1 MAFLNEDYLV
11 EQPAINWFKE
21 IGYLYVPGSELIPEN
36 GERESYRDVI
46 LKKRFIQAIKKLNPF
61 LTDNL
66 AEEVYKKVR
75 NIDHPDFI
83 IKGKIFYQY
92 LTEGVK
98 ITYREGKEEKTRL
111 VKLIDFKNPENN
123 EFLVA
128 NQFKVEYYRQNGI
141 HRRPDL
147 VVFING
153 IPIAV
158 FELKSFNSHQTA
170 QHAYNDHQVK
180 KEDIPQ
186 LYWYSQVIVA
196 SDGYETKYGSPQS
209 GWERFF
215 YWDGIFS
222 DDDVKKEEIGKGHY
236 RYFYQGKELTSLEIL
251 IKGLFRKEHITEF
264 INDFVFY
271 DMTED
276 VKKIATYYQFYAVKK
291 AIERTKKCVLEG
303 KTPEERRIGVIWHTQ
318 GSGKS
323 ITMLFY
329 ARKVLKELGNPLLI
343 FITDRRELDEQ
354 LYSLF
359 SQLPIA
365 KRAESIK
372 DLQDAIKNTA
382 GGIIFSTIQKFS
394 ERDQDYPLLTERR
407 DIIVIADEAHRSQYR
422 ELARNLRKAIPNA
435 SFLVFTA
442 TPIEYEDRDT
452 YLVFGEPISI
462 YSIDKALK
470 DGVIVPIYYEA
481 RLVELHLTNEFIDE
495 EFEDISE
502 DLEEEDKER
511 LKVKYARLEK
521 FILNPERL
529 EKIAKDIVEHFNKR
543 NKDSE
548 EEDTKEDSNKRAGEF
563 EEKEVKKRHKESEG
577 EDTPEK
583 SEEKEV
589 KGKAMVVVISREVAV
604 ELYNKI
610 KEIPNAPSVAVVI
623 SGNKQKDP
631 TKFHPHIRNKHE
643 MEELLS
649 DFKNPDKDPKMVIV
663 VDMLLTGFDVP
674 CLHTMYIDKP
684 MKNHTLLQAIARVNR
699 VYKDKPGGLIVDYI
713 GIADDLKKSLAKYTL
728 EAIGQ
733 FFTDIKSVIA
743 QLKEEYDIVSS
754 MFYGINYKNWR
765 NLDPQQLSD
774 LTVSA
779 YNLLDTEEKKKNFIK
794 HFLALKKLYT
804 IASPHPETIKINDD
818 IRFFEM
824 IKKMIVKYS
833 ITISREIAR
842 ELEYEI
848 NQLISKS
855 ISAQEPIDVFSLLNK
870 EKPDIS
876 ILSEEFLSQI
886 KEIKQKN
893 YAVELLAKLLNDE
906 IKVKMIKNPYRYKS
920 LYERLK
926 ELIEKYNAKILEAS
940 EIIEKLVEIAREL
953 REKIQEG
960 KRLDLTEE
968 ELAFYD
974 FLLSKGISENYE
986 EVKEIAKLIVKK
998 LGGYVKI
1005 ADWNKKETMKA
1016 KIRKALKDVLRE
1028 RLEKYNYDYISEI
1041 VNELLELAESIYIS

>member
-1 MAFLNEDYLV
+1 MSAELTESYMVDNSV
-11 EQPAINWFKE
+11 ISWFKE
-21 IGYLYVPGSELIPEN
+21 IGYSYIPGSDLIPEN

-46 LKKRFIQAIKKLNPF
+46 LKKRFIQAIKTLNPS

-66 AEEVYKKVR
+66 AEEVYEKVR

-98 ITYREGKEEKTRL
+98 LTYREGKEEKTRL

-128 NQFKVEYYRQNGI
+128 NQFEVEYYHQNRI

-153 IPIAV
+153 IPIAI
-158 FELKSFNSHQTA
+158 FELKGFNSNQTA
-170 QHAYNDHQVK
+170 KDAYNDHQAK
-180 KEDIPQ
+180 MKDIPQ
-186 LYWYSQVIVA
+186 LYLHSQVIVA

-215 YWDGIFS
+215 YWEGIFS
-222 DDDVKKEEIGKGHY
+222 DDDVKKEEITKGSY
-236 RYFYQGKELTSLEIL
+236 RYFYQGKELNSLEIL

-271 DMTED
+271 DKTDEGY
-276 VKKIATYYQFYAVKK
+276 VKKIAGYHQFYAVKK
-291 AIERTKKCVLEG
+291 AVERTKKCVLEG

-329 ARKVLKELGNPLLI
+329 ARKVLKELGNPLLV

-354 LYSLF
+354 LYNLF
-359 SQLPIA
+359 SQMSIA
-365 KRAESIK
+365 NRAESIK
-372 DLQDAIKNTA
+372 DLQDAIKKTT

-435 SFLVFTA
+435 SFLGFTA

-495 EFEDISE
+495 EFEEISE
-502 DLEEEDKER
+502 GLEEEEKER
-511 LKVKYARLEK
+511 LKAKYARLEK
-521 FILNPERL
+521 LILNPERL

-543 NKDSE
+543 LE
-548 EEDTKEDSNKRAGEF
+548 ECE
-563 EEKEVKKRHKESEG
+563 
-577 EDTPEK
+577 
-583 SEEKEV
+583 
-589 KGKAMVVVISREVAV
+589 GKAMVVVISREVAV

-631 TKFHPHIRNKHE
+631 EKFHPHLRNKHQ

-649 DFKNPDKDPKMVIV
+649 NFKNPDKDPKMVIV

-684 MKNHTLLQAIARVNR
+684 MKNHNLLQAIARVNR

-728 EAIGQ
+728 ETIGQ
-733 FFTDIKSVIA
+733 FLTDIKSVIA

-765 NLDPQQLSD
+765 NLDPQQLSNI
-774 LTVSA
+774 TVSA
-779 YNLLDTEEKKKNFIK
+779 YNLLDTEGKKRNFIK

-804 IASPHPETIKINDD
+804 LASPHPETIKIKDD

-824 IKKMIVKYS
+824 IKKMIIKYS
-833 ITISREIAR
+833 TTTSREIAR
-842 ELEYEI
+842 DLEYEI

-876 ILSEEFLSQI
+876 ILSEDFLSQI

-906 IKVKMIKNPYRYKS
+906 IKVKMRKNPHRYKS

-926 ELIEKYNAKILEAS
+926 ELIEKYNAKTIEAS

-960 KRLDLTEE
+960 KKLDLTEE

-974 FLLSKGISENYE
+974 MLLSKRIFENYE
-986 EVKEIAKLIVKK
+986 EVKEIAKLIAEKM
-998 LGGYVKI
+998 GGYVRI
-1005 ADWNKKETMKA
+1005 ADWNKKETIKA
-1016 KIRKALKDVLRE
+1016 KIRKSLKDVLRE
-1028 RLEKYNYDYISEI
+1028 RLKKHDYDYVSKIAD
-1041 VNELLELAESIYIS
+1041 ELLEQAELVFA

>member
-1 MAFLNEDYLV
+1 MASLTEDYLV

-21 IGYLYVPGSELIPEN
+21 IGYSYIPGSDLIPEN

-46 LKKRFIQAIKKLNPF
+46 LKKRFIQAIKRLNPS

-66 AEEVYKKVR
+66 AEEVYEKVR

-98 ITYREGKEEKTRL
+98 LTYREGKEEKTRL

-128 NQFKVEYYRQNGI
+128 NQFKVEYYRQNGL

-158 FELKSFNSHQTA
+158 FELKGFNSNQTA
-170 QHAYNDHQVK
+170 KDAYNDHQVK
-180 KEDIPQ
+180 MKDIPQ
-186 LYWYSQVIVA
+186 LYLYSQVIVV

-215 YWDGIFS
+215 YWEGIFS
-222 DDDVKKEEIGKGHY
+222 DDDVKKEEITKGYY
-236 RYFYQGKELTSLEIL
+236 RYLYQGRELNSLEIL
-251 IKGLFRKEHITEF
+251 IKGLFRKEHIMEF

-271 DMTED
+271 DKTD
-276 VKKIATYYQFYAVKK
+276 DGYVKKIATYYQFYAVKK
-291 AIERTKKCVLEG
+291 AIEKTKKCVLEG

-365 KRAESIK
+365 RRAESIK
-372 DLQDAIKNTA
+372 DLQDAIKKTA

-394 ERDQDYPLLTERR
+394 EREQDYPLLTERR

-435 SFLVFTA
+435 SFLGFTA
-442 TPIEYEDRDT
+442 TPIQYVDRDT

-495 EFEDISE
+495 EFEEISE
-502 DLEEEDKER
+502 GLEEEEKER
-511 LKVKYARLEK
+511 LKAKYARLEK
-521 FILNPERL
+521 LILNPERL

-543 NKDSE
+543 LE
-548 EEDTKEDSNKRAGEF
+548 EF
-563 EEKEVKKRHKESEG
+563 E
-577 EDTPEK
+577 
-583 SEEKEV
+583 
-589 KGKAMVVVISREVAV
+589 GKAMVVVISREVAV

-631 TKFHPHIRNKHE
+631 EKFHPHLRNKHQ

-649 DFKNPDKDPKMVIV
+649 NFKNPDKDPKMVIV

-728 EAIGQ
+728 ETIGQ

-765 NLDPQQLSD
+765 NLDPQQLSN

-804 IASPHPETIKINDD
+804 LASPHPETIKIKDD

-824 IKKMIVKYS
+824 IKKMIIKYS
-833 ITISREIAR
+833 TTTSREIAR
-842 ELEYEI
+842 DLEYEI

-876 ILSEEFLSQI
+876 ILSEDFLSQI
-886 KEIKQKN
+886 KAIKQKN
-893 YAVELLAKLLNDE
+893 YAIELLAKLLNDE
-906 IKVKMIKNPYRYKS
+906 IKVKMRKNPHRYKS

-926 ELIEKYNAKILEAS
+926 ELIEKYNAKTLEAS

-974 FLLSKGISENYE
+974 MLLSKRIFENYE
-986 EVKEIAKLIVKK
+986 EVKEVAKLIVEK
-998 LGGYVKI
+998 LGVYVRI
-1005 ADWNKKETMKA
+1005 ADWNKKETIKA

-1028 RLEKYNYDYISEI
+1028 RLKKHDYDYVSKIAD
-1041 VNELLELAESIYIS
+1041 ELLEQAELVFA

>member
-1 MAFLNEDYLV
+1 M
-11 EQPAINWFKE
+11 
-21 IGYLYVPGSELIPEN
+21 
-36 GERESYRDVI
+36 
-46 LKKRFIQAIKKLNPF
+46 KKRFIQAIKRLNPF

-92 LTEGVK
+92 LTGGVK
-98 ITYREGKEEKTRL
+98 LTYREGKEEKTRL

-128 NQFKVEYYRQNGI
+128 NQFKVEYYSQNSL

-158 FELKSFNSHQTA
+158 FELKGFNSNQTA
-170 QHAYNDHQVK
+170 YDAYNDHQEK
-180 KEDIPQ
+180 MKDIPQ
-186 LYWYSQVIVA
+186 LYLYSQVIVA

-215 YWDGIFS
+215 YWEGIFS
-222 DDDVKKEEIGKGHY
+222 DDDVKKEEITKGHY

-291 AIERTKKCVLEG
+291 AIEKTKKCVLEG
-303 KTPEERRIGVIWHTQ
+303 KTPEDRRIGVIWHTQ

-435 SFLVFTA
+435 SFLGFTA
-442 TPIEYEDRDT
+442 TPIQYEDRDT

-495 EFEDISE
+495 EFEEISE
-502 DLEEEDKER
+502 GLEEEEKER
-511 LKVKYARLEK
+511 LKAKYARLEK
-521 FILNPERL
+521 LILNPERL

-543 NKDSE
+543 LE
-548 EEDTKEDSNKRAGEF
+548 EF
-563 EEKEVKKRHKESEG
+563 E
-577 EDTPEK
+577 
-583 SEEKEV
+583 
-589 KGKAMVVVISREVAV
+589 GKAMVVVISREVAV

-631 TKFHPHIRNKHE
+631 AKFHPHIRNKHQ

-649 DFKNPDKDPKMVIV
+649 NFKNPSKDPKMVIV

-684 MKNHTLLQAIARVNR
+684 MKNHNLLQAIARVNR

-733 FFTDIKSVIA
+733 FLTDIKSVIT

-765 NLDPQQLSD
+765 NLDPQQLSN

-804 IASPHPETIKINDD
+804 LASPHPETIKIKDD

-824 IKKMIVKYS
+824 IKKMIIKYS
-833 ITISREIAR
+833 TTTSREIAR

-876 ILSEEFLSQI
+876 ILSEDFLSQI

-906 IKVKMIKNPYRYKS
+906 IKVKMRKNPYRYKS

-926 ELIEKYNAKILEAS
+926 ELIEKYNAKTLEVS

-974 FLLSKGISENYE
+974 TLLSKGISENYE
-986 EVKEIAKLIVKK
+986 EVKEIAKLIVEK

-1005 ADWNKKETMKA
+1005 A
-1016 KIRKALKDVLRE
+1016 
-1028 RLEKYNYDYISEI
+1028 
-1041 VNELLELAESIYIS
+1041 

>member
-1 MAFLNEDYLV
+1 MNV
-11 EQPAINWFKE
+11 ELTESYMIENSAINWFKE
-21 IGYLYVPGSELIPEN
+21 IGYSYIPGSDLIPEN

-46 LKKRFIQAIKKLNPF
+46 LKKRFIRAIKKLNPS
-61 LTDNL
+61 LLDNL
-66 AEEVYKKVR
+66 AEEVYEKVR

-98 ITYREGKEEKTRL
+98 LTYREGKEEKTRL
-111 VKLIDFKNPENN
+111 VKLIDFRNPENN

-128 NQFKVEYYRQNGI
+128 NQFEVEYYHQNRI

-153 IPIAV
+153 IPIAI
-158 FELKSFNSHQTA
+158 FELKGFNSNQTA
-170 QHAYNDHQVK
+170 KDAYNDHQVK
-180 KEDIPQ
+180 MKDIPQ
-186 LYWYSQVIVA
+186 LYLYSQVIVA

-215 YWDGIFS
+215 YWEGIFS
-222 DDDVKKEEIGKGHY
+222 DDDVKKEEITKGYY
-236 RYFYQGKELTSLEIL
+236 RYFYKGRELNSLEIL

-271 DMTED
+271 DKTDEGY

-291 AIERTKKCVLEG
+291 AVERTKKCVLEG

-354 LYSLF
+354 LYNLF

-365 KRAESIK
+365 QRAESIK
-372 DLQDAIKNTA
+372 DLQDAIKKTA

-435 SFLVFTA
+435 SFLGFTA
-442 TPIEYEDRDT
+442 TPIEYKDRDT

-495 EFEDISE
+495 EFEEISE
-502 DLEEEDKER
+502 GLEEEEKER
-511 LKVKYARLEK
+511 LKAKYARLEK
-521 FILNPERL
+521 LILNPERL

-543 NKDSE
+543 LE
-548 EEDTKEDSNKRAGEF
+548 EF
-563 EEKEVKKRHKESEG
+563 E
-577 EDTPEK
+577 
-583 SEEKEV
+583 
-589 KGKAMVVVISREVAV
+589 GKAMVVVISREVAV

-631 TKFHPHIRNKHE
+631 EKFHPHLRNKHQL
-643 MEELLS
+643 EELLS
-649 DFKNPDKDPKMVIV
+649 NFKNPDKDPKMVIV

-684 MKNHTLLQAIARVNR
+684 MKNHNLLQAIARVNR

-728 EAIGQ
+728 ETIGQ
-733 FFTDIKSVIA
+733 FLTDIKSVIT

-765 NLDPQQLSD
+765 NLDPQQLSN

-804 IASPHPETIKINDD
+804 LASPHPETIKIKDD

-824 IKKMIVKYS
+824 IKKMIIKYS
-833 ITISREIAR
+833 TTTSREIAR
-842 ELEYEI
+842 DLEYEI

-876 ILSEEFLSQI
+876 ILSEDFLSQI

-906 IKVKMIKNPYRYKS
+906 IKVKMRKNPHRYKS

-926 ELIEKYNAKILEAS
+926 ELIEKYNAKTLEAS

-960 KRLDLTEE
+960 KKLDLTEE

-974 FLLSKGISENYE
+974 MLLSKRIFENYE
-986 EVKEIAKLIVKK
+986 EVKEIAKLIVEK

-1005 ADWNKKETMKA
+1005 ADWNKKDTIKA

-1028 RLEKYNYDYISEI
+1028 RLKKHDYDYISKI
-1041 VNELLELAESIYIS
+1041 ADELLEQAELVFA

>member
-1 MAFLNEDYLV
+1 MNAELTESYMV
-11 EQPAINWFKE
+11 ENSAISWFKE
-21 IGYLYVPGSELIPEN
+21 IGYLYIPGSELIPEN

-46 LKKRFIQAIKKLNPF
+46 LKKRFIQAIKKLNPS

-66 AEEVYKKVR
+66 AEEVYGKVR

-98 ITYREGKEEKTRL
+98 LTYREGKEEKTRL

-128 NQFKVEYYRQNGI
+128 NQFEVEYYHQNCV

-153 IPIAV
+153 IPIAI
-158 FELKSFNSHQTA
+158 FELKGFNSNQTA
-170 QHAYNDHQVK
+170 KDAYNDHQVK
-180 KEDIPQ
+180 MKDIPQ
-186 LYWYSQVIVA
+186 LYLYSQVIVA

-215 YWDGIFS
+215 YWEGIFS
-222 DDDVKKEEIGKGHY
+222 DDDVKKEEITKGSY
-236 RYFYQGKELTSLEIL
+236 RYLYQGRELNSLEIL

-271 DMTED
+271 DKTDEGY
-276 VKKIATYYQFYAVKK
+276 VKKIAGYHQFYAVKK
-291 AIERTKKCVLEG
+291 AVERTKKCIFEG

-329 ARKVLKELGNPLLI
+329 ARKALKELGNPLLI

-354 LYSLF
+354 LYNLF
-359 SQLPIA
+359 SQMPIA
-365 KRAESIK
+365 KQAESIK
-372 DLQDAIKNTA
+372 DMQDAIKKTA

-435 SFLVFTA
+435 SFLGFTA

-495 EFEDISE
+495 EFEEISE
-502 DLEEEDKER
+502 GLEEEEKER

-521 FILNPERL
+521 LILNPERL

-543 NKDSE
+543 LE
-548 EEDTKEDSNKRAGEF
+548 ELE
-563 EEKEVKKRHKESEG
+563 
-577 EDTPEK
+577 
-583 SEEKEV
+583 
-589 KGKAMVVVISREVAV
+589 GKAMVVVISREVAV

-631 TKFHPHIRNKHE
+631 EKFHPHLRNKHQ

-649 DFKNPDKDPKMVIV
+649 NFKNPDKDPKMVIV

-684 MKNHTLLQAIARVNR
+684 MKNHNLLQAIARVNR

-728 EAIGQ
+728 TTIGQ
-733 FFTDIKSVIA
+733 FLTDIKSVIA

-765 NLDPQQLSD
+765 NLDPQQLSN

-779 YNLLDTEEKKKNFIK
+779 YNLLDAEEKKKNFIK

-804 IASPHPETIKINDD
+804 LASPHPETIKIKDD

-824 IKKMIVKYS
+824 IKKMIIKYS
-833 ITISREIAR
+833 TTTSREIAR
-842 ELEYEI
+842 DLEYEI

-876 ILSEEFLSQI
+876 ILSEDFLSQI

-906 IKVKMIKNPYRYKS
+906 IKVKMRKNPHRYKS

-926 ELIEKYNAKILEAS
+926 ELIEKYNAKTIEAS

-974 FLLSKGISENYE
+974 MLLSKRIFENYE
-986 EVKEIAKLIVKK
+986 EVREIARLIVEK

-1005 ADWNKKETMKA
+1005 ADWNKKDTIKA
-1016 KIRKALKDVLRE
+1016 KIRKALRDVLME
-1028 RLEKYNYDYISEI
+1028 RLKKYDYDYISEI
-1041 VNELLELAESIYIS
+1041 VNELLEQAELVFA

>member
-11 EQPAINWFKE
+11 EQPTINWFKE
-21 IGYLYVPGSELIPEN
+21 IGYLYVPGSDLIPEN

-46 LKKRFIQAIKKLNPF
+46 LKKRFIQAIKRLNPF

-128 NQFKVEYYRQNGI
+128 NQFKVEYYRQNGL
-141 HRRPDL
+141 HRIPDL

-153 IPIAV
+153 IPIAI
-158 FELKSFNSHQTA
+158 FELKGFNSNQTA
-170 QHAYNDHQVK
+170 QHAYEDHQVK
-180 KEDIPQ
+180 MKDIPQ

-222 DDDVKKEEIGKGHY
+222 DDDVRKEEIGKGHY

-271 DMTED
+271 DITDD

-291 AIERTKKCVLEG
+291 AIEKTKKCVFEG
-303 KTPEERRIGVIWHTQ
+303 KTPEDRRIGVIWHTQ

-394 ERDQDYPLLTERR
+394 EREQDYPLLTERR

-435 SFLVFTA
+435 SFLGFTA

-462 YSIDKALK
+462 YSIDKAIK
-470 DGVIVPIYYEA
+470 DGVVVPIYYEA

-495 EFEDISE
+495 DFEEISE
-502 DLEEEDKER
+502 SLEEEEKER
-511 LKVKYARLEK
+511 LKAKYARLEK
-521 FILNPERL
+521 LILNPERL

-543 NKDSE
+543 LE
-548 EEDTKEDSNKRAGEF
+548 EF
-563 EEKEVKKRHKESEG
+563 E
-577 EDTPEK
+577 
-583 SEEKEV
+583 
-589 KGKAMVVVISREVAV
+589 GKAMVVVISREVAV

-649 DFKNPDKDPKMVIV
+649 NFKNPDKDPKMVIV

-765 NLDPQQLSD
+765 NLDPQQLSN

-804 IASPHPETIKINDD
+804 IASPHPETIKIKDD

-824 IKKMIVKYS
+824 IKKMIIKYS
-833 ITISREIAR
+833 TTTSREIAR

-940 EIIEKLVEIAREL
+940 EIIEKLIEIAREL

-974 FLLSKGISENYE
+974 FLLSKGISENCQ
-986 EVKEIAKLIVKK
+986 EVKEIAKLIVEK

-1005 ADWNKKETMKA
+1005 ADWNKKETIKA

-1028 RLEKYNYDYISEI
+1028 RLEKYTYDYISKI
-1041 VNELLELAESIYIS
+1041 VNELFELAESIYIPF

>member
-1 MAFLNEDYLV
+1 MNV
-11 EQPAINWFKE
+11 ELTESYMIENSAINWFKE
-21 IGYLYVPGSELIPEN
+21 IGYSYIPGSDLIPEN

-46 LKKRFIQAIKKLNPF
+46 LKKRFIRAIKKLNPS
-61 LTDNL
+61 LLDNL
-66 AEEVYKKVR
+66 AEEVYEKVR

-98 ITYREGKEEKTRL
+98 LTYREGKEEKTRL
-111 VKLIDFKNPENN
+111 VKLIDFRNPENN

-128 NQFKVEYYRQNGI
+128 NQFEVEYYHQNRI

-153 IPIAV
+153 IPIAI
-158 FELKSFNSHQTA
+158 FELKGFNSNQTA
-170 QHAYNDHQVK
+170 KDAYNDHQVK
-180 KEDIPQ
+180 MKDIPQ
-186 LYWYSQVIVA
+186 LYLYSQVIVA

-215 YWDGIFS
+215 YWEGIFS
-222 DDDVKKEEIGKGHY
+222 DDDVKKEEITKGYY
-236 RYFYQGKELTSLEIL
+236 RYFYKGRELNSLEIL

-271 DMTED
+271 DRTDEGY

-291 AIERTKKCVLEG
+291 AVERTKKCVLEG
-303 KTPEERRIGVIWHTQ
+303 KTAEERRIGVIWHTQ

-354 LYSLF
+354 LYNLF

-365 KRAESIK
+365 QRAESIK
-372 DLQDAIKNTA
+372 DLQDAIKKTA

-435 SFLVFTA
+435 SFLGFTA
-442 TPIEYEDRDT
+442 TPIEYKDRDT

-495 EFEDISE
+495 EFEEISE
-502 DLEEEDKER
+502 GLEEEEKER
-511 LKVKYARLEK
+511 LKAKYARLEK
-521 FILNPERL
+521 LILNPERL
-529 EKIAKDIVEHFNKR
+529 EKVAKDIVEHFNKR
-543 NKDSE
+543 LE
-548 EEDTKEDSNKRAGEF
+548 EF
-563 EEKEVKKRHKESEG
+563 E
-577 EDTPEK
+577 
-583 SEEKEV
+583 
-589 KGKAMVVVISREVAV
+589 GKAMVVVISREVAV

-631 TKFHPHIRNKHE
+631 EKFHPHLRNKHQL
-643 MEELLS
+643 EELLS
-649 DFKNPDKDPKMVIV
+649 NFKNPDKDPKMVIV

-684 MKNHTLLQAIARVNR
+684 MKNHNLLQAIARVNR

-728 EAIGQ
+728 ETIGQ
-733 FFTDIKSVIA
+733 FLTDIKSVIT

-765 NLDPQQLSD
+765 NLDPQQLSN

-804 IASPHPETIKINDD
+804 LASPHPETIKIKDD

-824 IKKMIVKYS
+824 IKKMIIKYS
-833 ITISREIAR
+833 TTTSREIAR
-842 ELEYEI
+842 DLEYEI

-876 ILSEEFLSQI
+876 ILSEDFLSQI

-893 YAVELLAKLLNDE
+893 YAVELLAELLNDE
-906 IKVKMIKNPYRYKS
+906 IKVKMRKNPHRYKS

-926 ELIEKYNAKILEAS
+926 ELIEKYNAKTLEAS

-960 KRLDLTEE
+960 KKLDLTEE

-974 FLLSKGISENYE
+974 MLLSKRIFENYE
-986 EVKEIAKLIVKK
+986 EVKEIAKLIVEK

-1005 ADWNKKETMKA
+1005 ADWNKKDTIKA

-1028 RLEKYNYDYISEI
+1028 RLKNHDYDYVSKIAD
-1041 VNELLELAESIYIS
+1041 ELLEQAELVFA

>member
-1 MAFLNEDYLV
+1 MNAELTESYMV
-11 EQPAINWFKE
+11 ENSAISWFKE
-21 IGYLYVPGSELIPEN
+21 IGYLYIPGSDLIPEN

-46 LKKRFIQAIKKLNPF
+46 LKERFIRAIKKLNPS

-66 AEEVYKKVR
+66 AEEVYEKVR

-98 ITYREGKEEKTRL
+98 LTYREGKEEKTVV

-128 NQFKVEYYRQNGI
+128 NQFEVEYYHQNGV
-141 HRRPDL
+141 HRKPDL

-153 IPIAV
+153 IPIAI
-158 FELKSFNSHQTA
+158 FELKGFNSNQTA
-170 QHAYNDHQVK
+170 KDAYNDHQVK
-180 KEDIPQ
+180 MKDIPQ
-186 LYWYSQVIVA
+186 LYLYSQVIVA

-209 GWERFF
+209 GLERFF
-215 YWDGIFS
+215 YWEGIFS
-222 DDDVKKEEIGKGHY
+222 DDDVKKEEITKGSY
-236 RYFYQGKELTSLEIL
+236 RYFYQGKELNSLEIL

-271 DMTED
+271 DKTDEGY
-276 VKKIATYYQFYAVKK
+276 VKKIAGYHQFYAVKK

-303 KTPEERRIGVIWHTQ
+303 KTPEDRRIGVIWHTQ

-329 ARKVLKELGNPLLI
+329 ARKVLKGLGNPLLV

-359 SQLPIA
+359 SQMSIA
-365 KRAESIK
+365 RRAESIK
-372 DLQDAIKNTA
+372 DLQDAIKKTA

-407 DIIVIADEAHRSQYR
+407 DIIVVADEAHRSQYR

-435 SFLVFTA
+435 SFLGFTA

-495 EFEDISE
+495 EFEELSE
-502 DLEEEDKER
+502 GLEEEEKER
-511 LKVKYARLEK
+511 LKAKYARLEK
-521 FILNPERL
+521 LILNPERL
-529 EKIAKDIVEHFNKR
+529 EKIAEDIVEHFNKR
-543 NKDSE
+543 LE
-548 EEDTKEDSNKRAGEF
+548 EF
-563 EEKEVKKRHKESEG
+563 E
-577 EDTPEK
+577 
-583 SEEKEV
+583 
-589 KGKAMVVVISREVAV
+589 GKAMVVVISREVAV

-631 TKFHPHIRNKHE
+631 EKFHPHIRNKHQ

-649 DFKNPDKDPKMVIV
+649 NFKNPDRDPKMVIV

-684 MKNHTLLQAIARVNR
+684 MKNHNLLQAIARVNR

-728 EAIGQ
+728 ETIGQ
-733 FFTDIKSVIA
+733 FLTDIKSVIT
-743 QLKEEYDIVSS
+743 QLKEEYDIVYS
-754 MFYGINYKNWR
+754 MFYGINYKNWQ
-765 NLDPQQLSD
+765 NLDPQQLSS

-804 IASPHPETIKINDD
+804 LASPHPETTKIKDD

-824 IKKMIVKYS
+824 IKKMIIKYS
-833 ITISREIAR
+833 TTTSKEIAR
-842 ELEYEI
+842 GLEYEI

-876 ILSEEFLSQI
+876 ILSEDFFSQI

-906 IKVKMIKNPYRYKS
+906 IKVKMRKNPHRYKS

-926 ELIEKYNAKILEAS
+926 ELIEKYNAKTLEAS

-974 FLLSKGISENYE
+974 MLLSKRIFENYE
-986 EVKEIAKLIVKK
+986 EVREIAKLIVEK

-1005 ADWNKKETMKA
+1005 ADWNKKETIKA

-1028 RLEKYNYDYISEI
+1028 RLKKHDYDYISKI
-1041 VNELLELAESIYIS
+1041 ADGLLEQAELVFA

>member
-1 MAFLNEDYLV
+1 M
-11 EQPAINWFKE
+11 K
-21 IGYLYVPGSELIPEN
+21 
-36 GERESYRDVI
+36 
-46 LKKRFIQAIKKLNPF
+46 
-61 LTDNL
+61 
-66 AEEVYKKVR
+66 
-75 NIDHPDFI
+75 
-83 IKGKIFYQY
+83 
-92 LTEGVK
+92 
-98 ITYREGKEEKTRL
+98 
-111 VKLIDFKNPENN
+111 
-123 EFLVA
+123 
-128 NQFKVEYYRQNGI
+128 
-141 HRRPDL
+141 
-147 VVFING
+147 
-153 IPIAV
+153 
-158 FELKSFNSHQTA
+158 
-170 QHAYNDHQVK
+170 
-180 KEDIPQ
+180 DIPQ
-186 LYWYSQVIVA
+186 LYLYSQAIVA

-222 DDDVKKEEIGKGHY
+222 DDDVKKEDIEKGHY
-236 RYFYQGKELTSLEIL
+236 RYFYQGRELTSLEIL

-271 DMTED
+271 DITDD

-291 AIERTKKCVLEG
+291 AIEKTKKCIFEG

-329 ARKVLKELGNPLLI
+329 ARKVLRELGNPLLV

-435 SFLVFTA
+435 SFLGFTA
-442 TPIEYEDRDT
+442 TPIQYEDRDT

-470 DGVIVPIYYEA
+470 DGVVVPILYEA

-495 EFEDISE
+495 EFEEISE
-502 DLEEEDKER
+502 GLEEEEKER

-521 FILNPERL
+521 LILNPERL
-529 EKIAKDIVEHFNKR
+529 EKIAKDIVEHFSKR
-543 NKDSE
+543 LI
-548 EEDTKEDSNKRAGEF
+548 
-563 EEKEVKKRHKESEG
+563 
-577 EDTPEK
+577 
-583 SEEKEV
+583 EV

-610 KEIPNAPSVAVVI
+610 KAIPNAPSVAVVI

-631 TKFHPHIRNKHE
+631 EKFHPHIRNKHE

-649 DFKNPDKDPKMVIV
+649 NFKNPDKDPKMVIV

-699 VYKDKPGGLIVDYI
+699 VYKDKPAGLIVDYI

-728 EAIGQ
+728 ESIGQ

-765 NLDPQQLSD
+765 NLDPQQLSN

-804 IASPHPETIKINDD
+804 IASPHPETIKIKDD

-833 ITISREIAR
+833 ITTSREIAR

-855 ISAQEPIDVFSLLNK
+855 ISAQEPVDVFSLLNK

-893 YAVELLAKLLNDE
+893 YAVELLAKLLHDE

-986 EVKEIAKLIVKK
+986 EVKEIAKLIVEK

-1005 ADWNKKETMKA
+1005 ADWNKKETIKA

-1028 RLEKYNYDYISEI
+1028 RLEKYNYDYISKI
-1041 VNELLELAESIYIS
+1041 VNELLELAESIYITF

>member
-1 MAFLNEDYLV
+1 MNAELTESYMV
-11 EQPAINWFKE
+11 ENSAISWFKE
-21 IGYLYVPGSELIPEN
+21 IGYLYIPGSDLIPES

-46 LKKRFIQAIKKLNPF
+46 LKERFIRAIKKLNPS

-66 AEEVYKKVR
+66 AEEVYEKVR

-98 ITYREGKEEKTRL
+98 LTYREGKEEKTVL

-128 NQFKVEYYRQNGI
+128 NQFEVEYYHQNRI

-153 IPIAV
+153 IPIAI
-158 FELKSFNSHQTA
+158 FELKGFNSNQTA
-170 QHAYNDHQVK
+170 KDAYNDH
-180 KEDIPQ
+180 KEKMKDIPQ
-186 LYWYSQVIVA
+186 LYLYSQVIVA

-215 YWDGIFS
+215 NWEGIFS
-222 DDDVKKEEIGKGHY
+222 DYDVKKEEITEGYY
-236 RYFYQGKELTSLEIL
+236 RYLYQGRELNSLEIL
-251 IKGLFRKEHITEF
+251 IKDLFRKEHITEF

-271 DMTED
+271 DKTDEGY
-276 VKKIATYYQFYAVKK
+276 VKKIAGYHQFYAVKK

-329 ARKVLKELGNPLLI
+329 ARKVLKELENPLLV

-354 LYSLF
+354 LYNLF
-359 SQLPIA
+359 SQMSIT

-372 DLQDAIKNTA
+372 DLQDAIKKTA

-435 SFLVFTA
+435 SFLGFTA

-495 EFEDISE
+495 EFEEISE
-502 DLEEEDKER
+502 GLEEEEKER
-511 LKVKYARLEK
+511 LKAKYARLEK
-521 FILNPERL
+521 LILNPERL

-543 NKDSE
+543 LE
-548 EEDTKEDSNKRAGEF
+548 EF
-563 EEKEVKKRHKESEG
+563 E
-577 EDTPEK
+577 
-583 SEEKEV
+583 
-589 KGKAMVVVISREVAV
+589 GKAMVVVISREVAV

-631 TKFHPHIRNKHE
+631 EKFHPHLRNKHQ

-649 DFKNPDKDPKMVIV
+649 NFKNPDKDPKMVIV

-684 MKNHTLLQAIARVNR
+684 MKNHNLLQAIARVNR

-728 EAIGQ
+728 ETIGQ
-733 FFTDIKSVIA
+733 FLTDIKSVIT

-754 MFYGINYKNWR
+754 MFYGINYKNWQ
-765 NLDPQQLSD
+765 NLSPQQLSD

-804 IASPHPETIKINDD
+804 LASPHPETIKIKDD

-824 IKKMIVKYS
+824 IKKMIIKYS
-833 ITISREIAR
+833 TTTSREIAR
-842 ELEYEI
+842 DLEYEI

-870 EKPDIS
+870 EKSDIS
-876 ILSEEFLSQI
+876 ILSEDFLSQI

-906 IKVKMIKNPYRYKS
+906 VKVKMRKNPHRYKS

-926 ELIEKYNAKILEAS
+926 ELIEKYNAKTIEAS

-974 FLLSKGISENYE
+974 MLLSKRIFENYE
-986 EVKEIAKLIVKK
+986 EVKEIAKLIVEK
-998 LGGYVKI
+998 LGGYARI
-1005 ADWNKKETMKA
+1005 ADWNKKETIKA

-1028 RLEKYNYDYISEI
+1028 KLKKHDYDYVSKIAD
-1041 VNELLELAESIYIS
+1041 ELLEQAELVFA

>member
-1 MAFLNEDYLV
+1 MSAELTESYMV
-11 EQPAINWFKE
+11 ENSAISWFKE
-21 IGYLYVPGSELIPEN
+21 IGYLYIPGSDLIPEN

-46 LKKRFIQAIKKLNPF
+46 LKKKFIQAIKTLNPF

-66 AEEVYKKVR
+66 AEEVYEKVR
-75 NIDHPDFI
+75 NIDHPDFVV
-83 IKGKIFYQY
+83 KGKIFYQY

-98 ITYREGKEEKTRL
+98 LTYREGKEEKTRL

-128 NQFKVEYYRQNGI
+128 NQFEVEYYHQNGV

-153 IPIAV
+153 IPIAI
-158 FELKSFNSHQTA
+158 FELKGFNSNETA
-170 QHAYNDHQVK
+170 KDAYNDHQVK
-180 KEDIPQ
+180 MKDIPQ
-186 LYWYSQVIVA
+186 LYLYSQVIVA

-215 YWDGIFS
+215 NWEGIFS
-222 DDDVKKEEIGKGHY
+222 DDDVKKEEITKGYY
-236 RYFYQGKELTSLEIL
+236 RYFYQGKELNSLEIL

-264 INDFVFY
+264 INDFVFHDRTDEGY
-271 DMTED
+271 
-276 VKKIATYYQFYAVKK
+276 VKKIAGYHQFYAVKK

-329 ARKVLKELGNPLLI
+329 ARKVLKELGNPLLV
-343 FITDRRELDEQ
+343 FITDRKELDEQ
-354 LYSLF
+354 LYNLF
-359 SQLPIA
+359 SQMPIA
-365 KRAESIK
+365 KQAESIK

-394 ERDQDYPLLTERR
+394 ERDQDYPLLTERK

-435 SFLVFTA
+435 SFLGFTA

-470 DGVIVPIYYEA
+470 DGVVVPIYYEA

-495 EFEDISE
+495 EFEEISE
-502 DLEEEDKER
+502 GLEEEEKER
-511 LKVKYARLEK
+511 LKAKYARLEK
-521 FILNPERL
+521 LILNPERL

-543 NKDSE
+543 LE
-548 EEDTKEDSNKRAGEF
+548 EF
-563 EEKEVKKRHKESEG
+563 E
-577 EDTPEK
+577 
-583 SEEKEV
+583 
-589 KGKAMVVVISREVAV
+589 GKAMVVVISREVAV

-631 TKFHPHIRNKHE
+631 EKFHPHLRNKHQ

-649 DFKNPDKDPKMVIV
+649 NFKNPDKDPKMVIV

-684 MKNHTLLQAIARVNR
+684 MKNHNLLQAIARVNR

-728 EAIGQ
+728 ETIGQ
-733 FFTDIKSVIA
+733 FLTDIKSVITK
-743 QLKEEYDIVSS
+743 LKEEYDIVSS
-754 MFYGINYKNWR
+754 MLYGINYKNWR
-765 NLDPQQLSD
+765 NLDPQQLSN

-804 IASPHPETIKINDD
+804 LASPHPETIKIKDD

-824 IKKMIVKYS
+824 IKKMIIKYS
-833 ITISREIAR
+833 TTTSREIAR
-842 ELEYEI
+842 DLEYEI

-876 ILSEEFLSQI
+876 ILSEDFLSQI

-906 IKVKMIKNPYRYKS
+906 IKVKMRKNPHRYKT

-926 ELIEKYNAKILEAS
+926 ELIEKYNAKTLEAS

-974 FLLSKGISENYE
+974 MLLSKRIFENYE
-986 EVKEIAKLIVKK
+986 EVKEIAKLIVEKM
-998 LGGYVKI
+998 GGYVKI
-1005 ADWNKKETMKA
+1005 ADWNNKEAIKA
-1016 KIRKALKDVLRE
+1016 KIRRALRDVLRE
-1028 RLEKYNYDYISEI
+1028 RLKKYDYDYISEI
-1041 VNELLELAESIYIS
+1041 VNELLEQAELVFA

>member
-1 MAFLNEDYLV
+1 
-11 EQPAINWFKE
+11 
-21 IGYLYVPGSELIPEN
+21 
-36 GERESYRDVI
+36 
-46 LKKRFIQAIKKLNPF
+46 
-61 LTDNL
+61 
-66 AEEVYKKVR
+66 
-75 NIDHPDFI
+75 
-83 IKGKIFYQY
+83 
-92 LTEGVK
+92 
-98 ITYREGKEEKTRL
+98 
-111 VKLIDFKNPENN
+111 
-123 EFLVA
+123 
-128 NQFKVEYYRQNGI
+128 
-141 HRRPDL
+141 
-147 VVFING
+147 
-153 IPIAV
+153 
-158 FELKSFNSHQTA
+158 
-170 QHAYNDHQVK
+170 
-180 KEDIPQ
+180 
-186 LYWYSQVIVA
+186 
-196 SDGYETKYGSPQS
+196 
-209 GWERFF
+209 
-215 YWDGIFS
+215 
-222 DDDVKKEEIGKGHY
+222 
-236 RYFYQGKELTSLEIL
+236 
-251 IKGLFRKEHITEF
+251 
-264 INDFVFY
+264 
-271 DMTED
+271 
-276 VKKIATYYQFYAVKK
+276 
-291 AIERTKKCVLEG
+291 
-303 KTPEERRIGVIWHTQ
+303 
-318 GSGKS
+318 
-323 ITMLFY
+323 MLFY

-359 SQLPIA
+359 SQMPIA

-435 SFLVFTA
+435 SFLGFTA
-442 TPIEYEDRDT
+442 TPIQYEDRDT

-462 YSIDKALK
+462 YSIDKAIK

-495 EFEDISE
+495 EFEEISE
-502 DLEEEDKER
+502 GLEEEEKER
-511 LKVKYARLEK
+511 LKAKYARLEK
-521 FILNPERL
+521 LILNPERL

-543 NKDSE
+543 LE
-548 EEDTKEDSNKRAGEF
+548 EF
-563 EEKEVKKRHKESEG
+563 E
-577 EDTPEK
+577 
-583 SEEKEV
+583 
-589 KGKAMVVVISREVAV
+589 GKAMVVVISREVAV

-631 TKFHPHIRNKHE
+631 EKFHPHLRNKHQ

-649 DFKNPDKDPKMVIV
+649 NFKNPDKDPKMVIV

-728 EAIGQ
+728 ETIGQ

-765 NLDPQQLSD
+765 NLDPQQLSN

-804 IASPHPETIKINDD
+804 LASPHPETIKIKDD

-824 IKKMIVKYS
+824 IKKMIIKYS
-833 ITISREIAR
+833 TTTSREIAR
-842 ELEYEI
+842 DLEYEI

-876 ILSEEFLSQI
+876 ILSEDFLSQI

-906 IKVKMIKNPYRYKS
+906 IKVKMRKNPHRYKS

-926 ELIEKYNAKILEAS
+926 ELIEKYNAKTLEAS

-974 FLLSKGISENYE
+974 MLLSKRIFENYE
-986 EVKEIAKLIVKK
+986 EVKEIAKLIVEK

-1005 ADWNKKETMKA
+1005 ADWNKKETIKA

-1028 RLEKYNYDYISEI
+1028 RLKKYDYDYISEI
-1041 VNELLELAESIYIS
+1041 VNELLEQAELDVFSSPTTAFPQMDFIFGARANRFFSWYVFYQVLYSQREMKVYEWDTFRIPGRIKDLPLYHYAGLGFDITTVFRGLNQKTPYGFRIEIGGSYFRHNGRYEPVISFGFALTNASALWLIDMTFNYVCLPMLAIALSSMLDNNQSKSTSAQQPTSGEQKPPKDTTGKGRRVEKGKENKEVIIRIDEMEKKGEELKEDSTKVENKQPAVQDTVKKDTVKKDTTVKVPKKPKVIRKGITKKPQPLPKKDTGKGIREEKPSETR

>member
-1 MAFLNEDYLV
+1 MNAELTESYMV
-11 EQPAINWFKE
+11 ENSAISWFKE
-21 IGYLYVPGSELIPEN
+21 IGYSYIPSSDLIPEN

-46 LKKRFIQAIKKLNPF
+46 LKRRFIRAIKKLNPS

-66 AEEVYKKVR
+66 AEEVYEKVK

-98 ITYREGKEEKTRL
+98 LTYREGKEEKTRL

-128 NQFKVEYYRQNGI
+128 NQFEVEYYHQNGV

-158 FELKSFNSHQTA
+158 FELKGFNSNQTA
-170 QHAYNDHQVK
+170 KDAYEDHQVK
-180 KEDIPQ
+180 MKDIPQ
-186 LYWYSQVIVA
+186 LYLYSQVIVA

-215 YWDGIFS
+215 YWEGIFS
-222 DDDVKKEEIGKGHY
+222 DDDVKKEEITKGSY
-236 RYFYQGKELTSLEIL
+236 RYFYQGRELNSLEIL

-271 DMTED
+271 EKTDEGY
-276 VKKIATYYQFYAVKK
+276 VKKIAGYHQFYAVKK

-329 ARKVLKELGNPLLI
+329 ARKVLKELGNPLLV

-354 LYSLF
+354 LYNLF

-372 DLQDAIKNTA
+372 DLQDAIKKTA

-435 SFLVFTA
+435 SFLGFTA

-495 EFEDISE
+495 EFEEISE
-502 DLEEEDKER
+502 GLEEEEKER
-511 LKVKYARLEK
+511 LKAKYARLEK
-521 FILNPERL
+521 LILNPERL

-543 NKDSE
+543 LE
-548 EEDTKEDSNKRAGEF
+548 EF
-563 EEKEVKKRHKESEG
+563 E
-577 EDTPEK
+577 
-583 SEEKEV
+583 
-589 KGKAMVVVISREVAV
+589 GKAMVVVISREVAV

-631 TKFHPHIRNKHE
+631 EKFHPHLRNKHQ

-649 DFKNPDKDPKMVIV
+649 NFKNPDKDPKMVIV
-663 VDMLLTGFDVP
+663 VDMLLTGFDVS

-684 MKNHTLLQAIARVNR
+684 MKNHNLLQAIARVNR

-713 GIADDLKKSLAKYTL
+713 GIADDLKKSLAKYTM
-728 EAIGQ
+728 ETIGQ
-733 FFTDIKSVIA
+733 LLTDIKSVIA

-765 NLDPQQLSD
+765 NLDPQQLSN

-804 IASPHPETIKINDD
+804 LASPHPETIKIKDD

-824 IKKMIVKYS
+824 IKKMIIKYS
-833 ITISREIAR
+833 TTTSREIAR
-842 ELEYEI
+842 DLEYEI

-876 ILSEEFLSQI
+876 ILSEDFLIQI

-906 IKVKMIKNPYRYKS
+906 IKVKMIKNPHRYKS

-926 ELIEKYNAKILEAS
+926 ELIEKYNAKTLEAS
-940 EIIEKLVEIAREL
+940 EIIENLVEIAREL

-960 KRLDLTEE
+960 KRLDFTEE

-974 FLLSKGISENYE
+974 TAFE
-986 EVKEIAKLIVKK
+986 
-998 LGGYVKI
+998 
-1005 ADWNKKETMKA
+1005 
-1016 KIRKALKDVLRE
+1016 
-1028 RLEKYNYDYISEI
+1028 
-1041 VNELLELAESIYIS
+1041 

>member
-66 AEEVYKKVR
+66 AEEVYKKFR

-128 NQFKVEYYRQNGI
+128 NQFKVEYYSQNSL

-180 KEDIPQ
+180 MKDIPQ
-186 LYWYSQVIVA
+186 LYLYSQVIVA

-222 DDDVKKEEIGKGHY
+222 DDDVKKEEIEKGHY
-236 RYFYQGKELTSLEIL
+236 RYFYQGRELTSLEIL

-271 DMTED
+271 DITDD

-291 AIERTKKCVLEG
+291 AIEKTKKCIFEG

-435 SFLVFTA
+435 SFLGFTA
-442 TPIEYEDRDT
+442 TPIQYEDRDT

-470 DGVIVPIYYEA
+470 DGVVVPILYEA

-495 EFEDISE
+495 EFEEISE
-502 DLEEEDKER
+502 GLEEEEKER
-511 LKVKYARLEK
+511 LKAKYARLEK
-521 FILNPERL
+521 LILNPERL
-529 EKIAKDIVEHFNKR
+529 EKIAKDIVEHFSKR
-543 NKDSE
+543 LI
-548 EEDTKEDSNKRAGEF
+548 
-563 EEKEVKKRHKESEG
+563 
-577 EDTPEK
+577 
-583 SEEKEV
+583 EV

-631 TKFHPHIRNKHE
+631 EKFHPHIRNKHE

-649 DFKNPDKDPKMVIV
+649 NFKNPDKDPKMVIV

-804 IASPHPETIKINDD
+804 IASPHPETIKIKDD

-833 ITISREIAR
+833 ITISKEIAR

-855 ISAQEPIDVFSLLNK
+855 ISAQEPVDVFSLLNK

-953 REKIQEG
+953 GEKIQED

-968 ELAFYD
+968 ELAFYY
-974 FLLSKGISENYE
+974 FLLNKGISENYE
-986 EVKEIAKLIVKK
+986 EVKEIAKLIVEK

-1005 ADWNKKETMKA
+1005 DDWNKKETIKA

-1028 RLEKYNYDYISEI
+1028 RLEKYNYDYISKI
-1041 VNELLELAESIYIS
+1041 VNELLELAESIYITF

>member
-1 MAFLNEDYLV
+1 MASLTEDYLV

-46 LKKRFIQAIKKLNPF
+46 LKKRFIRAIKKLNPS

-66 AEEVYKKVR
+66 AEEVYEKVR

-128 NQFKVEYYRQNGI
+128 NQFKVEYYSQNGLY
-141 HRRPDL
+141 RKPDL

-153 IPIAV
+153 IPIAI
-158 FELKSFNSHQTA
+158 FELKGFNSNQTA
-170 QHAYNDHQVK
+170 KDAYNDHQVK
-180 KEDIPQ
+180 MKDIPQ
-186 LYWYSQVIVA
+186 LYLYSQVIVA

-215 YWDGIFS
+215 YWEGIFS
-222 DDDVKKEEIGKGHY
+222 DDDVKKEEITKGYY
-236 RYFYQGKELTSLEIL
+236 RYLYQGRELTSLEIL
-251 IKGLFRKEHITEF
+251 IKGLFRKEHLAEF

-271 DMTED
+271 DKTDEGY

-291 AIERTKKCVLEG
+291 AVERTKKCVLEG

-372 DLQDAIKNTA
+372 DLQDAIKKTA

-435 SFLVFTA
+435 SFLGFTA

-470 DGVIVPIYYEA
+470 DGVVVPIYYEA

-495 EFEDISE
+495 EFEEISE
-502 DLEEEDKER
+502 GLEEEEKER
-511 LKVKYARLEK
+511 LKAKYARLEK
-521 FILNPERL
+521 LILNPERL

-543 NKDSE
+543 LE
-548 EEDTKEDSNKRAGEF
+548 EF
-563 EEKEVKKRHKESEG
+563 E
-577 EDTPEK
+577 
-583 SEEKEV
+583 
-589 KGKAMVVVISREVAV
+589 GKAMVVVISREVAV

-631 TKFHPHIRNKHE
+631 EKFHPHLRNKHQ

-649 DFKNPDKDPKMVIV
+649 NFRNPDKDPKMVIV

-765 NLDPQQLSD
+765 NLDPQQLSN

-804 IASPHPETIKINDD
+804 LASPHPETIKIKDD

-824 IKKMIVKYS
+824 IKKMIIKYS
-833 ITISREIAR
+833 TTTSREIAR
-842 ELEYEI
+842 DLEYEI

-876 ILSEEFLSQI
+876 ILSEDFLSQI

-906 IKVKMIKNPYRYKS
+906 IKVKMRKNPHRYKS

-926 ELIEKYNAKILEAS
+926 ELIEKYNAKTLEAS

-974 FLLSKGISENYE
+974 MLLSKRIFENYE
-986 EVKEIAKLIVKK
+986 EVKEVAKFIVEK

-1005 ADWNKKETMKA
+1005 ADWNKKETIKA

-1028 RLEKYNYDYISEI
+1028 RLKKHDYDYISKI
-1041 VNELLELAESIYIS
+1041 ADELLEQAELVFA

>member
-1 MAFLNEDYLV
+1 MNAELTESYMV
-11 EQPAINWFKE
+11 ENSAISWFKE
-21 IGYLYVPGSELIPEN
+21 IGYLYIPGSDLIPES

-46 LKKRFIQAIKKLNPF
+46 LKERFIRAIKKLNPS

-66 AEEVYKKVR
+66 AEEVYEKVR

-98 ITYREGKEEKTRL
+98 LTYREGKEEKTVL

-128 NQFKVEYYRQNGI
+128 NQFEVEYYHQNRI

-158 FELKSFNSHQTA
+158 FELKGFNSNQTA
-170 QHAYNDHQVK
+170 KDAYNDHQVK
-180 KEDIPQ
+180 MKDIPQ
-186 LYWYSQVIVA
+186 LYLYSQVIVA

-215 YWDGIFS
+215 NWEGIFS
-222 DDDVKKEEIGKGHY
+222 DDDVKKEEITKGYY
-236 RYFYQGKELTSLEIL
+236 RYFYQGRELNSLEIL

-271 DMTED
+271 DKTDEGY
-276 VKKIATYYQFYAVKK
+276 VKKIAGYHQFYTVKK

-329 ARKVLKELGNPLLI
+329 ARKVLKELGNPLLV
-343 FITDRRELDEQ
+343 FITDRKELDEQ
-354 LYSLF
+354 LYNLF
-359 SQLPIA
+359 SQMPIA
-365 KRAESIK
+365 KQAESIK
-372 DLQDAIKNTA
+372 KLQDAIKNTA

-435 SFLVFTA
+435 SFLGFTA

-495 EFEDISE
+495 EFEEISE
-502 DLEEEDKER
+502 GLEEEEKER
-511 LKVKYARLEK
+511 LKAKYARLEK
-521 FILNPERL
+521 LILNPERL

-543 NKDSE
+543 LE
-548 EEDTKEDSNKRAGEF
+548 EF
-563 EEKEVKKRHKESEG
+563 E
-577 EDTPEK
+577 
-583 SEEKEV
+583 
-589 KGKAMVVVISREVAV
+589 GKAMVVVISREVAV

-631 TKFHPHIRNKHE
+631 EKFHPHLRNKHQ

-649 DFKNPDKDPKMVIV
+649 NFKNPDKDPKMVIV

-684 MKNHTLLQAIARVNR
+684 MKNHNLLQAIARVNR

-728 EAIGQ
+728 ETIGQ
-733 FFTDIKSVIA
+733 FLTDIKSVIT

-765 NLDPQQLSD
+765 NLDPQQLSN

-804 IASPHPETIKINDD
+804 LASPHPETIKIKDD

-824 IKKMIVKYS
+824 IKKMIIRYS
-833 ITISREIAR
+833 TTTSREIAR
-842 ELEYEI
+842 DLEYEI

-876 ILSEEFLSQI
+876 ILSEDFLSQI

-906 IKVKMIKNPYRYKS
+906 IKVKMRKNPHRYKS

-926 ELIEKYNAKILEAS
+926 ELIEKYNAKTIEAS

-974 FLLSKGISENYE
+974 MLLSKRIFENYE
-986 EVKEIAKLIVKK
+986 EVKEIAKLIVEK
-998 LGGYVKI
+998 LGGYARI
-1005 ADWNKKETMKA
+1005 ADWNKKETIKA

-1028 RLEKYNYDYISEI
+1028 KLKKT
-1041 VNELLELAESIYIS
+1041 

>member
-1 MAFLNEDYLV
+1 
-11 EQPAINWFKE
+11 
-21 IGYLYVPGSELIPEN
+21 
-36 GERESYRDVI
+36 
-46 LKKRFIQAIKKLNPF
+46 
-61 LTDNL
+61 
-66 AEEVYKKVR
+66 
-75 NIDHPDFI
+75 
-83 IKGKIFYQY
+83 
-92 LTEGVK
+92 
-98 ITYREGKEEKTRL
+98 
-111 VKLIDFKNPENN
+111 
-123 EFLVA
+123 
-128 NQFKVEYYRQNGI
+128 
-141 HRRPDL
+141 
-147 VVFING
+147 
-153 IPIAV
+153 
-158 FELKSFNSHQTA
+158 
-170 QHAYNDHQVK
+170 
-180 KEDIPQ
+180 
-186 LYWYSQVIVA
+186 
-196 SDGYETKYGSPQS
+196 
-209 GWERFF
+209 
-215 YWDGIFS
+215 
-222 DDDVKKEEIGKGHY
+222 
-236 RYFYQGKELTSLEIL
+236 
-251 IKGLFRKEHITEF
+251 
-264 INDFVFY
+264 
-271 DMTED
+271 
-276 VKKIATYYQFYAVKK
+276 
-291 AIERTKKCVLEG
+291 
-303 KTPEERRIGVIWHTQ
+303 
-318 GSGKS
+318 
-323 ITMLFY
+323 
-329 ARKVLKELGNPLLI
+329 LG
-343 FITDRRELDEQ
+343 
-354 LYSLF
+354 
-359 SQLPIA
+359 
-365 KRAESIK
+365 
-372 DLQDAIKNTA
+372 
-382 GGIIFSTIQKFS
+382 
-394 ERDQDYPLLTERR
+394 
-407 DIIVIADEAHRSQYR
+407 
-422 ELARNLRKAIPNA
+422 
-435 SFLVFTA
+435 FTA
-442 TPIEYEDRDT
+442 TPIQYEDRDT

-470 DGVIVPIYYEA
+470 DGVVVPILYEA

-495 EFEDISE
+495 DFEEISE
-502 DLEEEDKER
+502 GLEEEEKER
-511 LKVKYARLEK
+511 LKAKYAKLEK
-521 FILNPERL
+521 LILNPERL

-548 EEDTKEDSNKRAGEF
+548 EEDTKEDSNKRPGEF
-563 EEKEVKKRHKESEG
+563 EEKEVKKRHKESKG

-631 TKFHPHIRNKHE
+631 DKFHPHIRNKHE

-649 DFKNPDKDPKMVIV
+649 NFKNPDKDPKMVIV

-699 VYKDKPGGLIVDYI
+699 VYKDKPAGLIVDYV

-765 NLDPQQLSD
+765 NLDPQQLSN

-804 IASPHPETIKINDD
+804 IASPHPETIKIKDD

-833 ITISREIAR
+833 ITISKEIAR

-855 ISAQEPIDVFSLLNK
+855 ISAQEPVDVFSLLNK

-986 EVKEIAKLIVKK
+986 EVKEIAKLIVEK

-1005 ADWNKKETMKA
+1005 ADWNKKETIKA

-1028 RLEKYNYDYISEI
+1028 RLEKYNYDYISKI
-1041 VNELLELAESIYIS
+1041 VNELLELAESIYITF

>member
-1 MAFLNEDYLV
+1 
-11 EQPAINWFKE
+11 
-21 IGYLYVPGSELIPEN
+21 
-36 GERESYRDVI
+36 
-46 LKKRFIQAIKKLNPF
+46 FIKAIKKLNPS
-61 LTDNL
+61 LNNNYRL
-66 AEEVYKKVR
+66 AEEVYEIVR

-92 LTEGVK
+92 LTGGVK
-98 ITYREGKEEKTRL
+98 LTYREGKEEKTVV

-123 EFLVA
+123 KFLIT
-128 NQFKVEYYRQNGI
+128 NQFEVEYYHQNGV

-158 FELKSFNSHQTA
+158 FELKGFNSNQTA
-170 QHAYNDHQVK
+170 KDAYNDHQVK
-180 KEDIPQ
+180 MKDIPQ
-186 LYWYSQVIVA
+186 LYLYSQVIVA

-215 YWDGIFS
+215 YWEGIFS
-222 DDDVKKEEIGKGHY
+222 DDDVKKEEITKGSY
-236 RYFYQGKELTSLEIL
+236 RYLYQGRELNSLEIL

-271 DMTED
+271 DRTDEGY
-276 VKKIATYYQFYAVKK
+276 VKKIAGYHQFYAVKK

-329 ARKVLKELGNPLLI
+329 ARKVLKELGNPLLV

-372 DLQDAIKNTA
+372 DLQDAIKKTA

-394 ERDQDYPLLTERR
+394 EKDQDYPLLTERK

-435 SFLVFTA
+435 SFLGFTA
-442 TPIEYEDRDT
+442 TPIEYQDRDT

-470 DGVIVPIYYEA
+470 DGVVVPIYYEA

-495 EFEDISE
+495 EFEEISE
-502 DLEEEDKER
+502 GLEEEERER
-511 LKVKYARLEK
+511 LKAKYARLEK
-521 FILNPERL
+521 LILNPERL

-543 NKDSE
+543 LE
-548 EEDTKEDSNKRAGEF
+548 EF
-563 EEKEVKKRHKESEG
+563 E
-577 EDTPEK
+577 
-583 SEEKEV
+583 
-589 KGKAMVVVISREVAV
+589 GKAMVVVISREVAV

-631 TKFHPHIRNKHE
+631 EKFHPHLRNKHQ

-649 DFKNPDKDPKMVIV
+649 NFKNPDKDPKMVIV

-684 MKNHTLLQAIARVNR
+684 MKNHNLLQAIARVNR

-728 EAIGQ
+728 ETIGQ
-733 FFTDIKSVIA
+733 FLTDIKSVIT

-765 NLDPQQLSD
+765 NLDPQQLSN

-779 YNLLDTEEKKKNFIK
+779 YNLLDTEQKKKNFIK

-804 IASPHPETIKINDD
+804 LASPHPETIKIKDD

-824 IKKMIVKYS
+824 IKKMIIKYS
-833 ITISREIAR
+833 TTTSREIAR
-842 ELEYEI
+842 DLEYEI

-876 ILSEEFLSQI
+876 ILSEDFLSQI

-893 YAVELLAKLLNDE
+893 YAAELLAKLLNDE
-906 IKVKMIKNPYRYKS
+906 IKVKMRKNPHRYKS

-926 ELIEKYNAKILEAS
+926 ELIEKYNAKTLEAS

-974 FLLSKGISENYE
+974 MLLSKGIFENYE

-1005 ADWNKKETMKA
+1005 ADWNKKETIKA

-1028 RLEKYNYDYISEI
+1028 RLKKYDYDYISKI
-1041 VNELLELAESIYIS
+1041 ADELLEQIELVFA

>member
-1 MAFLNEDYLV
+1 
-11 EQPAINWFKE
+11 
-21 IGYLYVPGSELIPEN
+21 
-36 GERESYRDVI
+36 
-46 LKKRFIQAIKKLNPF
+46 
-61 LTDNL
+61 
-66 AEEVYKKVR
+66 
-75 NIDHPDFI
+75 
-83 IKGKIFYQY
+83 
-92 LTEGVK
+92 
-98 ITYREGKEEKTRL
+98 
-111 VKLIDFKNPENN
+111 
-123 EFLVA
+123 
-128 NQFKVEYYRQNGI
+128 
-141 HRRPDL
+141 
-147 VVFING
+147 
-153 IPIAV
+153 
-158 FELKSFNSHQTA
+158 
-170 QHAYNDHQVK
+170 
-180 KEDIPQ
+180 
-186 LYWYSQVIVA
+186 
-196 SDGYETKYGSPQS
+196 
-209 GWERFF
+209 
-215 YWDGIFS
+215 
-222 DDDVKKEEIGKGHY
+222 
-236 RYFYQGKELTSLEIL
+236 
-251 IKGLFRKEHITEF
+251 
-264 INDFVFY
+264 
-271 DMTED
+271 
-276 VKKIATYYQFYAVKK
+276 
-291 AIERTKKCVLEG
+291 
-303 KTPEERRIGVIWHTQ
+303 
-318 GSGKS
+318 
-323 ITMLFY
+323 MLFY
-329 ARKVLKELGNPLLI
+329 ARKVLKELGNPLLV

-354 LYSLF
+354 LYNLF
-359 SQLPIA
+359 SQMSIA

-382 GGIIFSTIQKFS
+382 GGIILSTIQKFS

-435 SFLVFTA
+435 SFLGFTA

-495 EFEDISE
+495 EFEEISE
-502 DLEEEDKER
+502 GLEEEEKER
-511 LKVKYARLEK
+511 LKAKYARLEK
-521 FILNPERL
+521 LILNPERL

-543 NKDSE
+543 LE
-548 EEDTKEDSNKRAGEF
+548 EF
-563 EEKEVKKRHKESEG
+563 E
-577 EDTPEK
+577 
-583 SEEKEV
+583 
-589 KGKAMVVVISREVAV
+589 GKAMVVVISREVAV

-610 KEIPNAPSVAVVI
+610 KEISNAPSVAVVI

-631 TKFHPHIRNKHE
+631 EKFHPHLRNKHQ

-649 DFKNPDKDPKMVIV
+649 NFKNPDKDPKMVIV

-684 MKNHTLLQAIARVNR
+684 MKNHNLLQAIARVNR

-728 EAIGQ
+728 ETIGQ
-733 FFTDIKSVIA
+733 FLTDIKSVIT
-743 QLKEEYDIVSS
+743 QLKEKYDIVSS

-765 NLDPQQLSD
+765 NLDPQQLSN

-804 IASPHPETIKINDD
+804 LASPHPETIKIKDD

-824 IKKMIVKYS
+824 IKKMIIKYS
-833 ITISREIAR
+833 TTTSREIAR
-842 ELEYEI
+842 DLEYEI

-876 ILSEEFLSQI
+876 ILSEEFLGQI

-893 YAVELLAKLLNDE
+893 YAIELLTKLLNDE
-906 IKVKMIKNPYRYKS
+906 IKVKMRINPYRYKS

-926 ELIEKYNAKILEAS
+926 ALIEKYNAKTLEAS

-974 FLLSKGISENYE
+974 MLLSKGFFENYQ
-986 EVKEIAKLIVKK
+986 EVKEIAKLIVEK

-1005 ADWNKKETMKA
+1005 ADWNKKDTIKA
-1016 KIRKALKDVLRE
+1016 KIRKALRDVLME
-1028 RLEKYNYDYISEI
+1028 RLEKYDYDYISEI
-1041 VNELLELAESIYIS
+1041 VNELLEQAESIYISFV

>member
-128 NQFKVEYYRQNGI
+128 NQFKVEYYSQNGL

-158 FELKSFNSHQTA
+158 FELKGFNSHQTA
-170 QHAYNDHQVK
+170 YDAYNDHQVK
-180 KEDIPQ
+180 MKDIPQ
-186 LYWYSQVIVA
+186 LYLYSQVIVV

-222 DDDVKKEEIGKGHY
+222 DDDVKKEDIEKGHY
-236 RYFYQGKELTSLEIL
+236 RYFYQGRELTSLEIL

-271 DMTED
+271 DITDD

-291 AIERTKKCVLEG
+291 AIEKTKKCIFEG

-365 KRAESIK
+365 KRADSIK

-435 SFLVFTA
+435 SFLGFTA
-442 TPIEYEDRDT
+442 TPIQYEDRDT

-470 DGVIVPIYYEA
+470 DGVVVPILYEA

-495 EFEDISE
+495 EFEEISE
-502 DLEEEDKER
+502 GLEEEEKER
-511 LKVKYARLEK
+511 LKAKYARLEK
-521 FILNPERL
+521 LILNPERL

-543 NKDSE
+543 LE
-548 EEDTKEDSNKRAGEF
+548 EF
-563 EEKEVKKRHKESEG
+563 E
-577 EDTPEK
+577 
-583 SEEKEV
+583 
-589 KGKAMVVVISREVAV
+589 GKAMVVVISREVAV

-631 TKFHPHIRNKHE
+631 EKFHPHLRNKHQ

-649 DFKNPDKDPKMVIV
+649 NFRNPDKDPKMVIV

-765 NLDPQQLSD
+765 NLDPQQLSN

-794 HFLALKKLYT
+794 HFLVLKKLYT
-804 IASPHPETIKINDD
+804 LASPHPEIIKIKDD

-824 IKKMIVKYS
+824 IK
-833 ITISREIAR
+833 
-842 ELEYEI
+842 
-848 NQLISKS
+848 
-855 ISAQEPIDVFSLLNK
+855 
-870 EKPDIS
+870 
-876 ILSEEFLSQI
+876 
-886 KEIKQKN
+886 
-893 YAVELLAKLLNDE
+893 
-906 IKVKMIKNPYRYKS
+906 
-920 LYERLK
+920 
-926 ELIEKYNAKILEAS
+926 
-940 EIIEKLVEIAREL
+940 
-953 REKIQEG
+953 
-960 KRLDLTEE
+960 
-968 ELAFYD
+968 
-974 FLLSKGISENYE
+974 
-986 EVKEIAKLIVKK
+986 
-998 LGGYVKI
+998 
-1005 ADWNKKETMKA
+1005 
-1016 KIRKALKDVLRE
+1016 
-1028 RLEKYNYDYISEI
+1028 
-1041 VNELLELAESIYIS
+1041 